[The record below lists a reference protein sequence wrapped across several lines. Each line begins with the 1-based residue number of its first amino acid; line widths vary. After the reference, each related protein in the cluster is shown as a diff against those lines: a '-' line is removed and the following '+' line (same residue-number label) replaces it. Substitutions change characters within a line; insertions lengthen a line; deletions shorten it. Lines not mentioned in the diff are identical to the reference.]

1 MQRKKIL
8 WLVSWYPNKND
19 RFDGDFIQR
28 HARAAAIYNDV
39 HVIFVA
45 DAEIKKAIEEE
56 WNYSSGLTEQIV
68 YFKKK
73 TGILGRL
80 RKQMIWKGLY
90 QRSVKQYISKNGLPD
105 FVHVH
110 VPWKTG
116 LIALWM
122 KRKYGLDFIVSE
134 HWGIYNTVVEGN
146 IYTMLQ
152 LAQALIK
159 RIFIKAKKVVSVS
172 KFLSNGIGKI
182 TGRNADEIIFNVVDT
197 TLFFYKEEKY
207 SRFTFLHVSN
217 MVALKNV
224 RGILDSFNQ
233 MIKTTKA
240 EVQLILI
247 GNRDDEYVK
256 YADELRLLNVSVF
269 FKGEISYGEVAEEM
283 QRSHCFILNSL
294 MENSPCVIGEALC
307 CGLPIVATNVGGIPE
322 LVEESNSKLIQPN
335 DTKALADAMEYIWKN
350 YSIFNQKRIAQKASE
365 RFSYFTIA
373 ERLNK
378 LYQTVSNNKT

>member
-335 DTKALADAMEYIWKN
+335 DTKALADVMEYIWKN